1 MKAAAAGLVAL
12 VLLMLP
18 ACGGSSVAQPAGSIK
33 VTMTEYHFDPT
44 DLSAPS
50 GKVVFYLVNAGSV
63 AHDLV
68 ITKDDGSVVAR
79 SELVSA
85 GDQMVFTVDSI
96 AAGKYKTLCDQPGH
110 ADSGIS
116 SARQARAGRTN

>member
-85 GDQMVFTVDSI
+85 GDQMVFTIDSI

-110 ADSGIS
+110 ADNGMKGNLTIS
-116 SARQARAGRTN
+116 